1 MQLTEQPT
9 SNVILFPKTAEF
21 YQFELTRML
30 ETERYGEAIRVL
42 QFLIGCQQPDER
54 LHEEWQ
60 ALLQWL
66 LTMFPEERFEA
77 ERGSEEEDLTEAE
90 MLRDRLAAK
99 AQQDSGY
106 AEKLLGMLD
115 NRQTLE
121 NQLLALDQLALLE
134 HSGVNITARLV
145 EWITAREWHPL
156 IQFKGLQTLKL
167 RGMTGLL
174 ELRKNGE
181 TILVQVE
188 DTPSGFEEFPSIV
201 NEIMDRV
208 QEISET
214 NQPALAYFAQE
225 TWHEFLAFIYGTASY
240 RLMLRQDRDHV
251 DVWASA
257 LHLVLLEKVF
267 HSGDKMEI
275 FDLYGITG
283 SMEFQWEQAYRMMQ
297 QFASVMFS
305 HKLSD

>member
-1 MQLTEQPT
+1 MTEQPT
-9 SNVILFPKTAEF
+9 NNVILFPKTAEF

-30 ETERYGEAIRVL
+30 ETERYGEAIRLL

-54 LHEEWQ
+54 LHEEWI

-66 LTMFPEERFEA
+66 QTMFPESLF
-77 ERGSEEEDLTEAE
+77 EEEHGTGEDEWTEAD
-90 MLRDRLAAK
+90 MLRERLAAK
-99 AQQDSGY
+99 ASQDSGY
-106 AEKLLGMLD
+106 AERLLDMLKS
-115 NRQTLE
+115 RQSLE

-134 HSGVNITARLV
+134 HSELNITASLV
-145 EWITAREWHPL
+145 EWLTEREWHPL
-156 IQFKGLQTLKL
+156 IQYKGLQTLKL
-167 RGMTGLL
+167 RGMTGML

-181 TILVQVE
+181 TLLVNVE
-188 DTPSGFEEFPSIV
+188 DTPLSFEDFPSIV

-208 QEISET
+208 QEISQT

-225 TWHEFLAFIYGTASY
+225 TWNEFLAFIYGTSSY
-240 RLMLRQDRDHV
+240 RQMLRQDREYV

-257 LHLVLLEKVF
+257 LHLVLLQRVF
-267 HSGDKMEI
+267 HTGDKEEI

-283 SMEFQWEQAYRMMQ
+283 AMEFQWEQAYRIMQ
-297 QFASVMFS
+297 QFAAVMFT